1 MARITVIND
10 YPDFLETMYAI
21 LDGDLGHQVAGF
33 DGDST
38 SLDDIVTSKPELLVV
53 DLRLGQGDAKGWE
66 ILLLC
71 RGDDTLRD
79 VPMIVC
85 SADVTTLRER
95 ADEFARMRVL
105 TLEKPFD
112 LDTVTEVVE
121 RALRGAGPGARTAQ
135 ESEPRSEDVA

>member
-33 DGDST
+33 DGDEI
-38 SLDDIVTSKPELLVV
+38 SLDDIVASDPELLVI
-53 DLRLGQGDAKGWE
+53 DLRLGRGEAKGWD

-71 RGDDTLRD
+71 RGDDALREI
-79 VPMIVC
+79 PMIIC
-85 SADVTTLRER
+85 SADVMTMRER
-95 ADEFARMRVL
+95 ADEFARIGVY

-112 LDTVTEVVE
+112 LDTVTEVVG
-121 RALRGAGPGARTAQ
+121 RALRDGGPRARSSGKTA
-135 ESEPRSEDVA
+135 PPTEDVA